1 MKVSRWLR
9 LSTLGVIA
17 LLGTVAACEGGIES
31 GQLLEPKPESEQ
43 VLLSWE
49 TGTGFIVVRETEER
63 VGSVEALIGPAGGT
77 LSLGEHILF
86 VPPNAVD
93 AEATFRMEKQAGT
106 HVRLHLTASRHA
118 DNDVGRRGF
127 NRPLTLML
135 SYRDATNLTANDVPA
150 LQVMYIRNDQRV
162 EPLPSSVNY
171 FDRWVGTELR
181 HFSEYGIGWPNFHS
195 VGEEAGNGN
204 ARRSH

>member
-1 MKVSRWLR
+1 MKVTRRLR
-9 LSTLGVIA
+9 LSTLGLLA
-17 LLGTVAACEGGIES
+17 LVGTMVACEGGVEPAQI
-31 GQLLEPKPESEQ
+31 LEPKPESEQ

-49 TGTGFIVVRETEER
+49 SGTGFTVVRETEER
-63 VGSVEALIGPAGGT
+63 VGSVEARIGPAGGT

-93 AEATFRMEKQAGT
+93 AEATFRMAKEAGQ

-135 SYRDATNLTANDVPA
+135 SYRDAANLTATDVPA
-150 LQVMYIRNDQRV
+150 LQIMYIRNDQRV
-162 EPLPSSVNY
+162 QPLPSSVNY

-181 HFSEYGIGWPNFHS
+181 HFSEYGIGWPNFHA
-195 VGEEAGNGN
+195 VGDEAGDGVG
-204 ARRSH
+204 RRSH